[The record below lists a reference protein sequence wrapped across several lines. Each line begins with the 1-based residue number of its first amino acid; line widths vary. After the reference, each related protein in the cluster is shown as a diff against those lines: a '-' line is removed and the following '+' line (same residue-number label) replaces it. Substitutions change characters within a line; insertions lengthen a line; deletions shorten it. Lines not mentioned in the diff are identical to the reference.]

1 MVSDSHGKLHL
12 RWIKEE
18 HVTVTEEPGGRYLW
32 HFVPEE
38 PVYPEKPALKV
49 AQALYDLLASY
60 DSLESLQVLQGDSTA
75 MNTGWKAGT
84 HALLE
89 KMLGWKLFWSIRMLH
104 TNELPLRHLIISL
117 DGPTSSGTG
126 FTGPV
131 CRLLSKVNQMG
142 YNPEFMALPV
152 GEQLIKI
159 PDSVLVT
166 ISTDQQMSYRLVKAV
181 KSGVLS
187 P

>member
-1 MVSDSHGKLHL
+1 M
-12 RWIKEE
+12 
-18 HVTVTEEPGGRYLW
+18 
-32 HFVPEE
+32 
-38 PVYPEKPALKV
+38 

-89 KMLGWKLFWSIRMLH
+89 KMLGRKLFWSICMLH
-104 TNELPLRHLIISL
+104 TNELHLRHLITSL

-131 CRLLSKVNQMG
+131 CRLLSKANQME
-142 YNPEFMALPV
+142 YNPEFVALPG

-166 ISTDQQMSYRLVKAV
+166 VSTDQQMSNRLVKAV
-181 KSGVLS
+181 KSGVL
-187 P
+187 PPEL